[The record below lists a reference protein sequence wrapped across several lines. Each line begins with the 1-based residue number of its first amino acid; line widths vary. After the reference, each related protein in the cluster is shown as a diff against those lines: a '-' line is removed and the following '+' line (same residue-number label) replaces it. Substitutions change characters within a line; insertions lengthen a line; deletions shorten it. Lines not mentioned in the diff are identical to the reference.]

1 MFCIRMSLLS
11 KLHESLTLKYGSFEE
26 EFPEQEMSVQFI
38 MGHENILEIGANI
51 GRNSLIIA
59 SLLEDKGGKLVS
71 LEVNEETAD
80 KLIENRNINNF
91 NFAVEPFALS
101 EKPLLRKGWRTIVSY
116 EPRKYYKDVK
126 TISWKELSTKYSH
139 GFDTLVLDC
148 EGAIYQI
155 LMDTPSIMDT
165 ITMVIIENDFVKKE
179 HQDYVHNLFKQSGL
193 EVVYSKSGIFQGKN
207 VEQFYQVWKKTTY
220 QS

>member
-1 MFCIRMSLLS
+1 MSLLS

>member
-1 MFCIRMSLLS
+1 MSLLS

-71 LEVNEETAD
+71 LEVNEETAN

-126 TISWKELSTKYSH
+126 TISWKELSAKYSH

>member
-1 MFCIRMSLLS
+1 MSLLS

-71 LEVNEETAD
+71 LEVNEETAN

>member
-1 MFCIRMSLLS
+1 MNLLT
-11 KLHESLTLKYGSFEE
+11 KLHENLTLKYGSFEDE
-26 EFPEQEMSVQFI
+26 LPEQEMAVGFI
-38 MGHENILEIGANI
+38 MGHERVLEIGANI
-51 GRNSLIIA
+51 GRNSLIIS
-59 SLLEDKGGKLVS
+59 SLLENKGGKLVS

-80 KLIENRNINNF
+80 KLIENRNINGF

-116 EPRKYYKDVK
+116 NSRKHYKDVK
-126 TISWKELSTKYSH
+126 TISWKELTAKYPH

-155 LMDTPSIMDT
+155 LVDTPSIMDT

-179 HQDYVHNLFKQSGL
+179 HCDYVHNLFKQNGL
-193 EVVYSKSGIFQGKN
+193 EVVYSRDGKST
-207 VEQFYQVWKKTTY
+207 EQFYQVWKKSIY